1 MSVWS
6 TLFGSEI
13 LTVTEPSETEDAH
26 GAPRREYPASNARQ
40 IMGVDVQ
47 AGPTGENNSHRE
59 GESWDQV
66 AYVDAAAAATISKH
80 ARIDW
85 RGESYRLIG
94 PIRIMTGA
102 ALLPDAAAL
111 NLRRWE
117 G

>member
-13 LTVTEPSETEDAH
+13 LTVTEPTETEDAH
-26 GAPRREYPASNARQ
+26 GAPRREYPPANARQ

-47 AGPTGENNSHRE
+47 AGPTGESNSHRE

-66 AYVDAAAAATISKH
+66 AYVDAAAAASITKH

-85 RGESYRLIG
+85 HGESYRLVG
-94 PIRIMTGA
+94 PVRVMTGSG
-102 ALLPDAAAL
+102 LLPNVAVL